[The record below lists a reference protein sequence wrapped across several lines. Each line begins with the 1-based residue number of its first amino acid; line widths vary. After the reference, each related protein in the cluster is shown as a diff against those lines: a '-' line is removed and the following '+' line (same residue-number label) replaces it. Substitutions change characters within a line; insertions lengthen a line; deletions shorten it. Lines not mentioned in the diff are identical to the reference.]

1 MNASHAWLQSL
12 LTVPLSAERMRELIT
27 AHCCT
32 VDEMVRLRDDLRGVV
47 IGRVVEA
54 ARHPDS
60 DHLWVTKVDAG
71 LGTLLDVV
79 CGAPNVKAGAA
90 YPFAPVGTTLPGG
103 LVLERRKIR
112 GALSNGMLCSARE
125 LRLSDDHEGILELET
140 SAAPGT
146 PLLDAIPLGD
156 TRLVIDVTPNRP
168 DLLSHAGL
176 ARELAAAVG
185 AQMRLPPVPGS
196 TSSKVAPAVR
206 ADSEMQVGGV
216 RVRLEDPEGCPR
228 YMGVVMRDI
237 AVGPSPAWLAERIV
251 AVGGRSINNVVDA
264 TNYVLHELGQPVHA
278 FDVAKLGGSEI
289 VVRRARAGENI
300 VTLDGV
306 SRTLDANTTVIADDD
321 RAQAVAGVMGGAE
334 SEVTAETTA
343 IFIEVAHFDPVGVR
357 RARRALGLSTDASY
371 RFERHVDIELPPRA
385 LARVVEIVAA
395 VAGGRVDGAP
405 GDLYP
410 TPHVP
415 RTVSLR
421 PARVATV
428 LGEAMPQNEIVR
440 LLTPLGFEV
449 DARAGTL
456 RVTVPSWRPDVV
468 REVDLVEEVARR
480 RGYDTFS
487 SELRPFRPGT
497 VPESSLEAVSR
508 RVRDALVARG
518 LLEARPLPFV
528 KGADIGFVRV
538 ANPLSEN
545 EAHLRRDLLDTL
557 ARRAEYN
564 LARMQRDVRLFEIGS
579 VFLPS
584 ADTLPLEE
592 LRAALVVMG
601 HRRPAH
607 WTETRPPDFDEWDAK
622 GLAEALASAAY
633 PAAEIALESDAD
645 PDWLWSIS
653 TDGTRRGGVRRV
665 ALDAPVWAA
674 PAFGV
679 ELTLLTVPSDFIA
692 QPGSARYDAMP
703 AESKPHHVQYRALPA
718 TPAAEFDLALIVPN
732 DMPAARVEDVIRA
745 ASGELLEQVTL
756 FDEYR
761 GDAVPNGFRS
771 LAWRLTFR
779 HPERTLRDKEVA
791 GRREKLLRTLEG
803 ELGVRQRTS

>member
-12 LTVPLSAERMRELIT
+12 LPTPLSAEAMRDLIT

-47 IGRVVEA
+47 VGRVVEA
-54 ARHPDS
+54 GRHPDS

-71 LGTLLDVV
+71 GGTLLDVV
-79 CGAPNVKAGAA
+79 CGAPNVKAGGV

-140 SAAPGT
+140 QAAPGT
-146 PLLDAIPLGD
+146 PLLEAIPLGD

-176 ARELAAAVG
+176 ARELAASVG
-185 AQMRLPPVPGS
+185 TRVVLPPVPGAVS
-196 TSSKVAPAVR
+196 AELPAAIR
-206 ADSEMQVGGV
+206 GTNDMTVGGLH
-216 RVRLEDPEGCPR
+216 VRLEDADGCPR
-228 YMGVVMRDI
+228 YMGVVMRNI
-237 AVGPSPAWLAERIV
+237 TVAPSPAWLAERITS
-251 AVGGRSINNVVDA
+251 VGGRSINNVVDA
-264 TNYVLHELGQPVHA
+264 TNFVLHELGQPVHA
-278 FDVAKLGGSEI
+278 FDAAKLGGGEI
-289 VVRRARAGENI
+289 VVRRARAGERMA
-300 VTLDGV
+300 TLDGAT
-306 SRTLDANTTVIADDD
+306 RTLDPTTTVIADHDH
-321 RAQAVAGVMGGAE
+321 AQAVAGVMGGAD

-343 IFIEVAHFDPVGVR
+343 IFIEVAHFDPVRVR

-410 TPHVP
+410 AP
-415 RTVSLR
+415 RANRTITLR
-421 PARVATV
+421 PPRVAKL
-428 LGEAMPQNEIVR
+428 LGDAVPQNEIVA
-440 LLTPLGFEV
+440 LLTPLGFELG
-449 DARAGTL
+449 AREGAL
-456 RVTVPSWRPDVV
+456 QVTVPSWRPDVA

-480 RGYDTFS
+480 RGYDSFS
-487 SELRPFRPGT
+487 NELRPFRPGT
-497 VPESSLEAVSR
+497 VPESELEIVSR

-518 LLEARPLPFV
+518 LLEARPIPFV
-528 KGADIGFVRV
+528 KGAEQGFVRV
-538 ANPLSEN
+538 SNPIAESE
-545 EAHLRRDLLDTL
+545 AYLRRDLLETL

-579 VFLPS
+579 VFLPTR
-584 ADTLPLEE
+584 DVLPLEE
-592 LRAALVVMG
+592 LRAAFIIMG
-601 HRRPAH
+601 HRRPPH
-607 WTETRPPDFDEWDAK
+607 WTEMRPPDFDEWDAK
-622 GLAEALASAAY
+622 GLAQELAAAAF
-633 PAAEIALESDAD
+633 PASSVSIDSNAERE
-645 PDWLWSIS
+645 WLWSIMV
-653 TDGTRRGGVRRV
+653 DGSRRGGVRRV

-674 PAFGV
+674 PAYGV
-679 ELTLLTVPSDFIA
+679 ELTLLVV
-692 QPGSARYDAMP
+692 GSAFVADRGASRY
-703 AESKPHHVQYRALPA
+703 ESAPQRPPTRHAQYRPLPE
-718 TPAAEFDLALIVPN
+718 TPAAEFDLALVVPN
-732 DMPAARVEDVIRA
+732 DMPASRVEQVIRT
-745 ASGELLEQVTL
+745 ASGELLEQLVL

-761 GDAVPNGFRS
+761 GDGVPNGHRS

-803 ELGVRQRTS
+803 ELGVRQRTT

>member
-12 LTVPLSAERMRELIT
+12 LTVPLSAERMREFIT

-185 AQMRLPPVPGS
+185 AQMRLPPVPAAAPS
-196 TSSKVAPAVR
+196 EVAPAVR

-228 YMGVVMRDI
+228 YMGVVMREI

-468 REVDLVEEVARR
+468 REVDLLEEVARR

-592 LRAALVVMG
+592 LRAALIVMG

>member
-1 MNASHAWLQSL
+1 MNASHAWLESL

-32 VDEMVRLRDDLRGVV
+32 VDEMVRLRDDLSGVV
-47 IGRVVEA
+47 IARVVEA
-54 ARHPDS
+54 AHHPDS

-71 LGTLLDVV
+71 GGALLDVV
-79 CGAPNVKAGAA
+79 CGAPNVKAGGV
-90 YPFAPVGTTLPGG
+90 YPFAPVGTALPGG

-112 GALSNGMLCSARE
+112 GAMSNGMLCSARE

-140 SAAPGT
+140 TAAPGT

-185 AQMRLPPVPGS
+185 AQMRLPAVPGAAS
-196 TSSKVAPAVR
+196 LVLAPAAR
-206 ADSEMQVGGV
+206 AGTEMQVGGV
-216 RVRLEDPEGCPR
+216 RVRLEDAEGCPR
-228 YMGVVMRDI
+228 YMGAVMRGI
-237 AVGPSPAWLAERIV
+237 TVGPSPAWLAERIV

-278 FDVAKLGGSEI
+278 FDAEKLGGSEI
-289 VVRRARAGENI
+289 VVRRARAGESI

-306 SRTLDANTTVIADDD
+306 SRTLNADTTAIADHD
-321 RAQAVAGVMGGAE
+321 RAQAVGGVMGGAE
-334 SEVTAETTA
+334 SEVTPQTTA
-343 IFIEVAHFDPVGVR
+343 IFIEVAHFDPVRIR
-357 RARRALGLSTDASY
+357 RARRALNLSTDASY

-385 LARVVEIVAA
+385 LARVIEIVAA

-410 TPHVP
+410 VPHVP

-428 LGEAMPQNEIVR
+428 LGDAVPQSEIVA

-449 DARAGTL
+449 EARGGAL
-456 RVTVPSWRPDVV
+456 EVTVPSWRPDVV

-497 VPESSLEAVSR
+497 VPESSVETVSR

-528 KGADIGFVRV
+528 KGGDIGFVRV

-564 LARMQRDVRLFEIGS
+564 LARMQRDVRLFEIGA

-584 ADTLPLEE
+584 ADTLPIEE
-592 LRAALVVMG
+592 LRAALIVMG

-622 GLAEALASAAY
+622 GLAVELASAAY
-633 PAAEIALESDAD
+633 PATEIVLESDAD
-645 PDWLWSIS
+645 SDWLWSIS
-653 TDGTRRGGVRRV
+653 VDGRRRGGVRRV
-665 ALDAPVWAA
+665 PLDAPVWAA
-674 PAFGV
+674 PAYGV
-679 ELTLLTVPSDFIA
+679 ELTLLTVPSAFVA
-692 QPGSARYDAMP
+692 EPGAARYDATP
-703 AESKPHHVQYRALPA
+703 AVARANHVQYRALPD
-718 TPAAEFDLALIVPN
+718 TPAAEFDLALLVPN
-732 DMPAARVEDVIRA
+732 DMPAARIEEVIRG
-745 ASGELLEQVTL
+745 ASGDLLEQVIL

>member
-12 LTVPLSAERMRELIT
+12 LPTPLSAEAMRDLIT

-47 IGRVVEA
+47 VGRVVEA
-54 ARHPDS
+54 GRHPDS

-71 LGTLLDVV
+71 GGTLLDVV
-79 CGAPNVKAGAA
+79 CGAPNVKAGGV

-140 SAAPGT
+140 QAAPGT
-146 PLLDAIPLGD
+146 PLLEAIPLGD

-176 ARELAAAVG
+176 ARELAASVG
-185 AQMRLPPVPGS
+185 TRVVLPPVPGAVS
-196 TSSKVAPAVR
+196 AELPAAIR
-206 ADSEMQVGGV
+206 GTNDMTIGGIH
-216 RVRLEDPEGCPR
+216 VRLEDADGCPR
-228 YMGVVMRDI
+228 YMGVVMRNI
-237 AVGPSPAWLAERIV
+237 TVAPSPAWLAERITS
-251 AVGGRSINNVVDA
+251 VGGRSINNVVDA
-264 TNYVLHELGQPVHA
+264 TNFVLHELGQPVHA
-278 FDVAKLGGSEI
+278 FDAAKLGGGEI
-289 VVRRARAGENI
+289 VVRRARAGERM
-300 VTLDGV
+300 VTLD
-306 SRTLDANTTVIADDD
+306 SATRTLDPTTTVIADHD
-321 RAQAVAGVMGGAE
+321 RAQAVAGVMGGAD
-334 SEVTAETTA
+334 SEVTVETTA
-343 IFIEVAHFDPVGVR
+343 IFIEVAHFDPVRVR

-410 TPHVP
+410 AP
-415 RTVSLR
+415 RANRTITLR
-421 PARVATV
+421 PPRVAKL
-428 LGEAMPQNEIVR
+428 LGDAVPQNEIVA
-440 LLTPLGFEV
+440 LLTPLGFELG
-449 DARAGTL
+449 AREGAL
-456 RVTVPSWRPDVV
+456 QVTVPSWRPDVA

-480 RGYDTFS
+480 RGYDSFS
-487 SELRPFRPGT
+487 NELRPFRPGT
-497 VPESSLEAVSR
+497 VPESELETVSR

-518 LLEARPLPFV
+518 LLEARPIPFV
-528 KGADIGFVRV
+528 KGAEQGFVRV
-538 ANPLSEN
+538 SNPIAESE
-545 EAHLRRDLLDTL
+545 AYLRRDLLETL

-579 VFLPS
+579 VFLPTR
-584 ADTLPLEE
+584 DVLPLEE
-592 LRAALVVMG
+592 LRAAFIIMG
-601 HRRPAH
+601 HRRPPH
-607 WTETRPPDFDEWDAK
+607 WTEMRPPDFDEWDAK
-622 GLAEALASAAY
+622 GLAQELAAAAF
-633 PAAEIALESDAD
+633 PASSVSIDSNAERE
-645 PDWLWSIS
+645 WLWSIMV
-653 TDGTRRGGVRRV
+653 DGSRRGGVRRV

-674 PAFGV
+674 PAYGV
-679 ELTLLTVPSDFIA
+679 ELTLLVV
-692 QPGSARYDAMP
+692 GSAFVADRGASRY
-703 AESKPHHVQYRALPA
+703 ESAPQRPPTRHAQYRPLPE
-718 TPAAEFDLALIVPN
+718 TPAAEFDLALVVPN
-732 DMPAARVEDVIRA
+732 DMPASRVEQVIRT
-745 ASGELLEQVTL
+745 ASGELLEQLVL

-761 GDAVPNGFRS
+761 GDGVPNGHRS

-803 ELGVRQRTS
+803 ELGVRQRTT

>member
-196 TSSKVAPAVR
+196 ASSKVAPAVR

-306 SRTLDANTTVIADDD
+306 ARTLDANTTVIADDD

-468 REVDLVEEVARR
+468 REVDLLEEVARR

-732 DMPAARVEDVIRA
+732 DMPAARVEDLIRA

>member
-185 AQMRLPPVPGS
+185 AQMRLPPVPGAAPS
-196 TSSKVAPAVR
+196 EVAPAVR

-306 SRTLDANTTVIADDD
+306 ARTLDANTTVIADDD

-732 DMPAARVEDVIRA
+732 DMPAARVEDLIRA

>member
-32 VDEMVRLRDDLRGVV
+32 VDELVRLRDDLRGVV

-79 CGAPNVKAGAA
+79 CGAPNVKVGAA

-185 AQMRLPPVPGS
+185 AQMRLPPVPGAA
-196 TSSKVAPAVR
+196 SSAVAPAVR

-228 YMGVVMRDI
+228 YMGVVMRLI

-289 VVRRARAGENI
+289 VVRRARAGETI

-410 TPHVP
+410 APHVP
-415 RTVSLR
+415 PTVSLR

-428 LGEAMPQNEIVR
+428 LGEAVPQNEIVR

-456 RVTVPSWRPDVV
+456 QVTVPSWRPDVV

-557 ARRAEYN
+557 AGRAEYN

-592 LRAALVVMG
+592 LRAALIVMG

-622 GLAEALASAAY
+622 GLAEELASAAY

-679 ELTLLTVPSDFIA
+679 ELTLLTVPSGYIA

-703 AESKPHHVQYRALPA
+703 PESKPHHVQYRALPA

>member
-32 VDEMVRLRDDLRGVV
+32 VDEMVRLCDDLRGVV

-196 TSSKVAPAVR
+196 ASSKVAPAVR

-228 YMGVVMRDI
+228 YMGVVMRLI

-306 SRTLDANTTVIADDD
+306 ARTLDANTTVIADDD

-732 DMPAARVEDVIRA
+732 DMPAARVENLIRA

>member
-1 MNASHAWLQSL
+1 MNASHAWLESL
-12 LTVPLSAERMRELIT
+12 LDVPLSAEEMRDLIT

-32 VDEMVRLRDDLRGVV
+32 VDEMVRLREDLRGVV

-60 DHLWVTKVDAG
+60 DHLWVTRVDAG
-71 LGTLLDVV
+71 RGTLLDVV
-79 CGAPNVKAGAA
+79 CGAPNVKAGGV

-103 LVLERRKIR
+103 LLLERRKIR
-112 GALSNGMLCSARE
+112 GAYSNGMLCSGRE
-125 LRLSDDHEGILELET
+125 LGLSDDHEGILELDTE
-140 SAAPGT
+140 APPGT

-185 AQMRLPPVPGS
+185 TQMRLPPVPGATPLTLS
-196 TSSKVAPAVR
+196 PAAR
-206 ADSEMQVGGV
+206 AADSVTVGGV
-216 RVRLEDPEGCPR
+216 RVRLDDPEGCPR
-228 YMGVVMRDI
+228 YMGVVMRDV
-237 AVGPSPAWLAERIV
+237 AVGPSPSWLAERIV

-278 FDVAKLGGSEI
+278 FDLAKLGGGEI
-289 VVRRARAGENI
+289 VVRRARAGERI
-300 VTLDGV
+300 TTLDGV
-306 SRTLDANTTVIADDD
+306 ARTLDATTTVIADRD
-321 RAQAVAGVMGGAE
+321 RAQAVAGVMGGAD
-334 SEVTAETTA
+334 SEVTAATTA
-343 IFIEVAHFDPVGVR
+343 VFIEVAHFDAVRVR

-405 GDLYP
+405 GDLRPEPYA
-410 TPHVP
+410 P
-415 RTVSLR
+415 RRIALR
-421 PARVATV
+421 PARVATL
-428 LGEAMPQNEIVR
+428 LGDAVPQGEIVS

-456 RVTVPSWRPDVV
+456 DVTVPSWRPDVA

-497 VPESSLEAVSR
+497 VPESPLEAVSR

-538 ANPLSEN
+538 ANPIAEN
-545 EAHLRRDLLDTL
+545 EAYLRRDLLDTL

-579 VFLPS
+579 VFMPSSEALPV
-584 ADTLPLEE
+584 EE
-592 LRAALVVMG
+592 LRAALIVMG
-601 HRRPAH
+601 HRRPPH
-607 WTETRPPDFDEWDAK
+607 WTETRPPDVDEWDAK
-622 GLAEALASAAY
+622 GLAVELAHSAY
-633 PAAEIALESDAD
+633 PSAEIDLESDRD
-645 PDWLWSIS
+645 SDWLWTIAV
-653 TDGTRRGGVRRV
+653 DGTTRGGVRRV

-679 ELTLLTVPSDFIA
+679 ELTLLTVPSDFVA
-692 QPGSARYDAMP
+692 QPGASRYDSTA
-703 AESKPHHVQYRALPA
+703 AASKPRHVQYRPLPD
-718 TPAAEFDLALIVPN
+718 TPAAEFDLALLVPN
-732 DMPAARVEDVIRA
+732 DMPASRVEEVIRGA
-745 ASGELLEQVTL
+745 GGELLEQVAI

-761 GDAVPNGFRS
+761 GDAVPNGYRS

-791 GRREKLLRTLEG
+791 GRRDKLLRTLEG

>member
-1 MNASHAWLQSL
+1 MNASHAWLASL

-32 VDEMVRLRDDLRGVV
+32 VDEMVRLRDDLSGVV

-54 ARHPDS
+54 AHHPDS

-71 LGTLLDVV
+71 GGALLDVV
-79 CGAPNVKAGAA
+79 CGAPNVKAGGV

-140 SAAPGT
+140 TAAPGT

-185 AQMRLPPVPGS
+185 ARMRLPPVPGAPS
-196 TSSKVAPAVR
+196 LARAPAAR

-216 RVRLEDPEGCPR
+216 RVRLEDAEGCPR
-228 YMGVVMRDI
+228 YMGAVMRGI
-237 AVGPSPAWLAERIV
+237 TVGPSPAWLAERIV

-278 FDVAKLGGSEI
+278 FDAAKLGGSEI
-289 VVRRARAGENI
+289 VVRRARAGETI

-306 SRTLDANTTVIADDD
+306 SRTLNADTTAIADHN
-321 RAQAVAGVMGGAE
+321 RAQAVGGVMGGAE
-334 SEVTAETTA
+334 SEVTPQTTA
-343 IFIEVAHFDPVGVR
+343 IFIEVAHFDPVRVR
-357 RARRALGLSTDASY
+357 RARRALNLSTDASY

-385 LARVVEIVAA
+385 LARVIEIVAA
-395 VAGGRVDGAP
+395 VAGGHVDGAP

-410 TPHVP
+410 APHVP

-421 PARVATV
+421 PARVATL
-428 LGEAMPQNEIVR
+428 LGDAVPQQEIVG

-449 DARAGTL
+449 EARAGAL
-456 RVTVPSWRPDVV
+456 EVTVPSWRPDVV
-468 REVDLVEEVARR
+468 REVDLVEEVARC

-497 VPESSLEAVSR
+497 VPESSLETVSR

-564 LARMQRDVRLFEIGS
+564 LARMQRDVRLFEIGA

-584 ADTLPLEE
+584 ADTLPVEE
-592 LRAALVVMG
+592 LRAALIVMG

-622 GLAEALASAAY
+622 GLAVELASAAY

-645 PDWLWSIS
+645 SDWLWSVIV
-653 TDGTRRGGVRRV
+653 DGTRRGGVRRV
-665 ALDAPVWAA
+665 PLDAPVWAA
-674 PAFGV
+674 PAYGV
-679 ELTLLTVPSDFIA
+679 ELTLLTVPSAFVA
-692 QPGSARYDAMP
+692 QPGAARYDATP
-703 AESKPHHVQYRALPA
+703 AVATANHVQYRALPD
-718 TPAAEFDLALIVPN
+718 TPAAEFDLALLVPN
-732 DMPAARVEDVIRA
+732 DLPAAHVEKVIRG

>member
-12 LTVPLSAERMRELIT
+12 LTVPLSAERMREFIT

-112 GALSNGMLCSARE
+112 GAVSNGMLCSARE

-196 TSSKVAPAVR
+196 ASSKVAPAVR

-306 SRTLDANTTVIADDD
+306 ARTLDANTTVIADDD

-343 IFIEVAHFDPVGVR
+343 IFMEVAHFDPVGVR

-468 REVDLVEEVARR
+468 REVDLLEEVARR

-732 DMPAARVEDVIRA
+732 DMPAARVEDLIRA

>member
-228 YMGVVMRDI
+228 YMGVVMREI

-692 QPGSARYDAMP
+692 QPGSARYNAMP

-732 DMPAARVEDVIRA
+732 DMPAARVEDLIRA

>member
-12 LTVPLSAERMRELIT
+12 LPTPLSAEAMRDLIT

-47 IGRVVEA
+47 VGRVVEA
-54 ARHPDS
+54 GRHPDS

-71 LGTLLDVV
+71 GGTLLDVV
-79 CGAPNVKAGAA
+79 CGAPNVKAGGV

-140 SAAPGT
+140 QAAPGT
-146 PLLDAIPLGD
+146 PLLEAIPLGD

-176 ARELAAAVG
+176 ARELAASVG
-185 AQMRLPPVPGS
+185 TRVVLPPVPGAVS
-196 TSSKVAPAVR
+196 AALPAAIR
-206 ADSEMQVGGV
+206 GTNDMTIGGIH
-216 RVRLEDPEGCPR
+216 VRLEDADGCPR
-228 YMGVVMRDI
+228 YMGVVMRNI
-237 AVGPSPAWLAERIV
+237 TVAPSPAWLAERI
-251 AVGGRSINNVVDA
+251 ASVGGRSINNVVDA
-264 TNYVLHELGQPVHA
+264 TNFVLHELGQPVHA
-278 FDVAKLGGSEI
+278 FDAAKLGGGEI
-289 VVRRARAGENI
+289 VVRRARAGERM
-300 VTLDGV
+300 VTLDGAT
-306 SRTLDANTTVIADDD
+306 RTLDPATTVIADHD
-321 RAQAVAGVMGGAE
+321 RAQAVAGVMGGAD

-343 IFIEVAHFDPVGVR
+343 IFIEVAHFDPVRVR

-410 TPHVP
+410 AP
-415 RTVSLR
+415 RANRTITLR
-421 PARVATV
+421 PPRVAKL
-428 LGEAMPQNEIVR
+428 LGDAVPQNEIVA
-440 LLTPLGFEV
+440 LLTPLGFELG
-449 DARAGTL
+449 AREGAL
-456 RVTVPSWRPDVV
+456 QVTVPSWRPDVA

-480 RGYDTFS
+480 RGYDSFS

-497 VPESSLEAVSR
+497 VPESELETVSR

-518 LLEARPLPFV
+518 LLEARPIPFV
-528 KGADIGFVRV
+528 KGAEQGFVRV
-538 ANPLSEN
+538 SNPIAESE
-545 EAHLRRDLLDTL
+545 AYLRRDLLETL

-579 VFLPS
+579 VFLPTS
-584 ADTLPLEE
+584 DVLPLEE
-592 LRAALVVMG
+592 LRAAFIIMG
-601 HRRPAH
+601 HRRPPH
-607 WTETRPPDFDEWDAK
+607 WTEMRPPDFDEWDAK
-622 GLAEALASAAY
+622 GLAQELAASAF
-633 PAAEIALESDAD
+633 PASSVSIDSNAERE
-645 PDWLWSIS
+645 WLWSIMV
-653 TDGTRRGGVRRV
+653 DGSRRGGVRRV

-674 PAFGV
+674 PAYGV
-679 ELTLLTVPSDFIA
+679 ELTLLVV
-692 QPGSARYDAMP
+692 GSAFVADRGASRYESAPQRP
-703 AESKPHHVQYRALPA
+703 ATRHVQYRPLPE
-718 TPAAEFDLALIVPN
+718 TPAAEFDLALVVPN
-732 DMPAARVEDVIRA
+732 DMPASRVEQVIRT
-745 ASGELLEQVTL
+745 ASGELLEQLVL

-761 GDAVPNGFRS
+761 GDGVPNGHRS

-803 ELGVRQRTS
+803 ELGVRQRTT